1 MTSATNHKPYVS
13 MRLPDDAHNLAAF
26 GTPDEQALFN
36 SVYSALW
43 HEGGSDYG
51 TLETLH
57 RAGVALLA
65 VVHAEY
71 QCRDSLG
78 PRPEGTKAIALA
90 TVLMYRVLNAAKDR
104 DGKIGSIVPPVN
116 KGLGQ
121 WDYGNVVPTEYASH
135 ARALAGV
142 PAWPGEESGE

>member
-1 MTSATNHKPYVS
+1 MTTATNEKPRTT
-13 MRLPDDAHNLAAF
+13 MRLPDDAHDLAAF

-43 HEGGSDYG
+43 HEGGTDCG

-71 QCRDSLG
+71 RCRDSLG
-78 PRPEGTKAIALA
+78 PRPEGTKAIAMA
-90 TVLMYRVLNAAKDR
+90 AVLMLRVLNAAKGR
-104 DGKIGSIVPPVN
+104 DHKIAAIVPPVN
-116 KGLGQ
+116 VGLGQ
-121 WDYGNVVPTEYASH
+121 CDYGNVVPAEYALY

-142 PAWPGEESGE
+142 PAWPGEESAE